1 VSPAP
6 DLLSALAEESRLR
19 AFAAVLLG
27 ATATAEVAR
36 RATLPDRDALR
47 ALTTLQA
54 AGLVDHA
61 GGGWVARPERLRE
74 AVMAAAE
81 PRTSVDHGTADDRV
95 SSVLRTF
102 MPHGRIETMP
112 AVRSKR
118 LVVLD
123 QVARVFEPGV
133 RYPEPDV
140 NAMLAAFFADYAA
153 LRRYLV
159 DEGFLARTDGSYW
172 RTGGS
177 VDV

>member
-1 VSPAP
+1 MSPEP

-27 ATATAEVAR
+27 ATATAEVAS
-36 RATLPDRDALR
+36 RAALPERDALR

-54 AGLVDHA
+54 AGLVEHGA
-61 GGGWVARPERLRE
+61 GGWVARPERLRE
-74 AVMAAAE
+74 AAMAAAE
-81 PRTSVDHGTADDRV
+81 PRTSVDHGAADDRV
-95 SSVLRTF
+95 SAVLRTF

-123 QVARVFEPGV
+123 HVARVFEPGV

-140 NAMLAAFFADYAA
+140 NAMLGAFFDDYAA

-159 DEGFLARTDGSYW
+159 DEGFLARAEGSYW
-172 RTGGS
+172 RAGGS
-177 VDV
+177 VDL

>member
-1 VSPAP
+1 MSPAP
-6 DLLSALAEESRLR
+6 ELLSALAEESRLR

-27 ATATAEVAR
+27 ATTTSEVAR
-36 RATLPDRDALR
+36 CATLPDRDALR

-54 AGLVDHA
+54 AGLVDHRD
-61 GGGWVARPERLRE
+61 GGWVARPERLRE
-74 AVMAAAE
+74 AAMAAAE
-81 PRTSVDHGTADDRV
+81 PRTSVDHGATDDRV
-95 SSVLRTF
+95 GAVLRTF
-102 MPHGRIETMP
+102 MPRGRIETMP

-123 QVARVFEPGV
+123 HVARVFEPGV
-133 RYPEPDV
+133 RYPEGDV

-159 DEGFLARTDGSYW
+159 DEGFLARSEGSYW

-177 VDV
+177 VDL

>member
-19 AFAAVLLG
+19 VFAAVLLG
-27 ATATAEVAR
+27 ATATSEVAR

-54 AGLVDHA
+54 AGLVDLRD
-61 GGGWVARPERLRE
+61 GGWVAHPERLRE
-74 AVMAAAE
+74 AAMSAAE
-81 PRTSVDHGTADDRV
+81 PRATVDHGATDDRV
-95 SSVLRTF
+95 GAVLRTF

-112 AVRSKR
+112 AARSKR

-123 QVARVFEPGV
+123 HVARVFEPGV

-140 NAMLAAFFADYAA
+140 NAMLAAFFHDYAA

-159 DEGFLARTDGSYW
+159 DESFLARSEGSYW

-177 VDV
+177 VDL